1 MNYLTFKSAHIL
13 ISDPEAKVYVVF
25 AVIFI
30 YLFFFGGGRG
40 VITVAIVT
48 V

>member
-1 MNYLTFKSAHIL
+1 MNYLIFKSAHIL

-30 YLFFFGGGRG
+30 IYFFLEG
-40 VITVAIVT
+40 VGASSPSP
-48 V
+48 

>member
-1 MNYLTFKSAHIL
+1 MNYLIFKSAHII

-25 AVIFI
+25 AVI
-30 YLFFFGGGRG
+30 FFFGGGRG